1 MNRRVK
7 TPVEIS
13 KHHQLKT
20 QLRLPNAQC
29 ILVLQQTVN
38 NQDFSNFLQFFNY
51 CLQLKQLETR
61 SLSIKLLRKIYM
73 KHQRVLHLKREASKQ
88 QTITNRQQQTIRAV
102 IQALLSN
109 SIPAQDVFNIQHAE
123 IVSYINRQNL
133 QLTND
138 FEKDIQLAMFYF
150 KARILYNT
158 QFSQHYLQSF
168 DPSFNAQHQLLH
180 SLPDTDFLK
189 YLQSP
194 NLFPNLSTQFVS
206 FSLQTK
212 FSTLFI
218 NKTLNIFSDPKFSSA
233 IVTSHF
239 KNERGKLR
247 VLVQK
252 HQNDEFVLEMKKM
265 ETFKFQN
272 KLEELIEWN
281 LFVALKK

>member
-20 QLRLPNAQC
+20 QQRLPNAQC
-29 ILVLQQTVN
+29 ILALQQTVN

-73 KHQRVLHLKREASKQ
+73 KHQRALHLKMEASKQ
-88 QTITNRQQQTIRAV
+88 QTITNRQQLTIRAV

-109 SIPAQDVFNIQHAE
+109 SIPAQDVFNIQHTE

-138 FEKDIQLAMFYF
+138 FEKDIQLALFYF

-158 QFSQHYLQSF
+158 QFSQHYLSSF
-168 DPSFNAQHQLLH
+168 DPSFNTQQQFLITL
-180 SLPDTDFLK
+180 SDPDFLK

-194 NLFPNLSTQFVS
+194 NLLPNLSTQFVS

-212 FSTLFI
+212 FNSLFK
-218 NKTLNIFSDPKFSSA
+218 NKSLNIFSDPKFSSA
-233 IVTSHF
+233 FVTSHF
-239 KNERGKLR
+239 KSERGKLR
-247 VLVQK
+247 QLVQK
-252 HQNDEFVLEMKKM
+252 HQNDEFVGEMKKM
-265 ETFKFQN
+265 ETFIFQN